1 MQYYYRGPS
10 NKRVEFKFMKEIK
23 PGHYLSI
30 PEMIVELN
38 AKVLAEPNYIN
49 LHLDGFDVCFDYD
62 YFSNKSVV
70 TMSHGVSIK
79 KERSDLALRLGF
91 TENEILRGPT
101 PIVSPFMT
109 NMERYTG
116 LYVYIDTIQNQLVG
130 YVRANLLRVVPVKS
144 R

>member
-1 MQYYYRGPS
+1 MVQCYYRGPS

-23 PGHYLSI
+23 PGHYLSM

-62 YFSNKSVV
+62 YFSNKPVV

-79 KERSDLALRLGF
+79 EERSDLALRLGF
-91 TENEILRGPT
+91 KENEILRGPT

-109 NMERYTG
+109 NMERYTE
-116 LYVYIDTIQNQLVG
+116 YICLHRYHSESVG
-130 YVRANLLRVVPVKS
+130 YVRAHLLRVVPVKS

>member
-1 MQYYYRGPS
+1 
-10 NKRVEFKFMKEIK
+10 
-23 PGHYLSI
+23 
-30 PEMIVELN
+30 MIVELN

-91 TENEILRGPT
+91 TEMKFFVDLHLLYLRLWQ
-101 PIVSPFMT
+101 IW
-109 NMERYTG
+109 N
-116 LYVYIDTIQNQLVG
+116 DIQG
-130 YVRANLLRVVPVKS
+130 YMS
-144 R
+144 T